1 MNNTKNQN
9 FKSSKTG
16 SNPRSGSNYV
26 SYFNRIPGLNSN
38 AANIS
43 FYNPVGLAVG
53 DNFFG
58 GISGLKIVP
67 GIMRI
72 GFVPGPGYASSR
84 NDAANVAAKGIVAYI
99 TSNIGRS
106 YTYDPQDFTQM
117 LFAYESCILHLVKL
131 SRAIGIS
138 ELVSDEN
145 RYIPEDLLYAIGF
158 NKLEDLPKAKWNFNY
173 YANQLNKINFPD
185 LFTNYKWHTKL
196 LSKVIRDSDNLKSQ
210 LYVLDSEG
218 YYIYSETEGKCKFTQ
233 YPKTMG
239 LAEWI
244 TIMDSM
250 LNPLIESETVG
261 HMSSDIKNAFRDNLY
276 RLPMIENQ
284 YLTPIDKDDELLEL
298 IHNITLNGSL
308 VKSRD
313 MEGVDITSL
322 DITQDIQTSTI
333 VWTPT
338 YSVTGTDA
346 INRLHR
352 GIAVSCVLD
361 MKNDNPSQDN
371 VLLATRGKATVRDI
385 STDKF
390 QIFCG
395 TEFFTVATIY
405 IRRPSE
411 TTPTPLVVDTWTA
424 MSLWSNFAK
433 VITAYDVFDWS
444 PRIMITEKEYTGG
457 KDVYTSA
464 VLGEIR
470 NYTFVSDS
478 ILERITE
485 GALAS
490 VYNIPQIGIIN

>member
-1 MNNTKNQN
+1 MKSTKNQN
-9 FKSSKTG
+9 FPKSGKTG
-16 SNPRSGSNYV
+16 SNPQSGSNYV

-84 NDAANVAAKGIVAYI
+84 NDAANVAAKGVLAYM

-106 YTYDPQDFTQM
+106 YTYDPQDFAQM

-158 NKLEDLPKAKWNFNY
+158 EKLDDLPKAKWNFNY
-173 YANQLNKINFPD
+173 FANQLNKINFPD

-218 YYIYSETEGKCKFTQ
+218 YYIYTEKEGKCKFTK
-233 YPKTMG
+233 YPKTMD
-239 LAEWI
+239 LAAWI

-250 LNPLIESETVG
+250 LQPLIESETVG
-261 HMSSDIKNAFRDNLY
+261 HMSSDIKSAFKDNLY

-284 YLTPIDKDDELLEL
+284 YLTPIDKDDDLLEL
-298 IHNITLNGSL
+298 IHNITLNGPLVTSNSL
-308 VKSRD
+308 
-313 MEGVDITSL
+313 EGVLTSSL
-322 DITQDIQTSTI
+322 DISQDITTSSLI
-333 VWTPT
+333 WRPK
-338 YSVTGTDA
+338 YAVTGTDNV
-346 INRLHR
+346 NRLHT
-352 GIAVSCVLD
+352 GIAVAAVLD
-361 MKNDNPSQDN
+361 MKNDNPTQDSI
-371 VLLATRGKATVRDI
+371 LLATRGKTTIRDV
-385 STDKF
+385 SQDSF
-390 QIFCG
+390 EIFCG
-395 TEFFTVATIY
+395 TEFFTNATIY
-405 IRRPSE
+405 IRRPAE
-411 TTPTPLVVDTWTA
+411 ATPTPITTDTWTS

-433 VITAYDVFDWS
+433 LITVYDVFDWS
-444 PRIMITEKEYTGG
+444 PRVMITEKEYSGG
-457 KDVYTSA
+457 
-464 VLGEIR
+464 
-470 NYTFVSDS
+470 
-478 ILERITE
+478 
-485 GALAS
+485 
-490 VYNIPQIGIIN
+490 